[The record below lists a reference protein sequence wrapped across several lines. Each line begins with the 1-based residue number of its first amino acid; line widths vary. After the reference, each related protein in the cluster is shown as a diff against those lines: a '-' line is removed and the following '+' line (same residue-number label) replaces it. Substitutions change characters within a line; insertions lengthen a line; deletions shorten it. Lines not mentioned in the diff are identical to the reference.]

1 MEDSTKKLLIQSTT
15 ELLPVFDKILK
26 LIDTTQ
32 KNSLQETMKIG
43 ENELKEYIY
52 KRIQEAIANEK
63 KTESLYEEINDS
75 IVDSLDL
82 MLRYLESA
90 DLFSIP
96 IEHFDVIN
104 SQLKNMDSMIMVCGK
119 YGYEIKIPK
128 PIIQKSTNVITKY
141 DNKNHPQ
148 GQRISEGLKKIVD
161 HQMKR
166 ESLIE

>member
-1 MEDSTKKLLIQSTT
+1 MDDSTKNLLIRSTT

-32 KNSLQETMKIG
+32 MNSLQETMKIG
-43 ENELKEYIY
+43 EDELNEYIY

-75 IVDSLDL
+75 IVGSFDL
-82 MLRYLESA
+82 MLRYLDST

-104 SQLKNMDSMIMVCGK
+104 SQLKNIDSMIIVCEK
-119 YGYEIKIPK
+119 YGYKIRFPQ
-128 PIIQKSTNVITKY
+128 PIIQKLENLITKY

-148 GQRISEGLKKIVD
+148 GQRIADGLKKIVA
-161 HQMKR
+161 H
-166 ESLIE
+166 

>member
-1 MEDSTKKLLIQSTT
+1 MDDSTKNLLIRSTT

-32 KNSLQETMKIG
+32 MNSLQETMKIG
-43 ENELKEYIY
+43 EDELNEYFY

-75 IVDSLDL
+75 IVGSFDL
-82 MLRYLESA
+82 MLRYLDST

-104 SQLKNMDSMIMVCGK
+104 SQLKNIDSMIIVCEK
-119 YGYEIKIPK
+119 YGYKIRFPQ
-128 PIIQKSTNVITKY
+128 PIIQKLENLITKY
-141 DNKNHPQ
+141 DNNNHPQ
-148 GQRISEGLKKIVD
+148 GQRIADGLKKIVA
-161 HQMKR
+161 H
-166 ESLIE
+166 

>member
-1 MEDSTKKLLIQSTT
+1 MDDSTKNLLIRSTT

-32 KNSLQETMKIG
+32 MNSLQETMKIG
-43 ENELKEYIY
+43 EDELNEYIY

-63 KTESLYEEINDS
+63 KTESLYEDINDS
-75 IVDSLDL
+75 IVGSFDL
-82 MLRYLESA
+82 MLRYLDST

-104 SQLKNMDSMIMVCGK
+104 SQLKNIDSMIIVCEK
-119 YGYEIKIPK
+119 YGYKIRFPQ
-128 PIIQKSTNVITKY
+128 PIIQKLENLITKY

-148 GQRISEGLKKIVD
+148 GQRIADGLKKIVA
-161 HQMKR
+161 H
-166 ESLIE
+166 

>member
-1 MEDSTKKLLIQSTT
+1 MDDSTKNLLIRSTT

-32 KNSLQETMKIG
+32 MNSLQETMKIG
-43 ENELKEYIY
+43 EDELNEYIY

-75 IVDSLDL
+75 IVGSFDL
-82 MLRYLESA
+82 MLRYLDST

-104 SQLKNMDSMIMVCGK
+104 SQLKNIDSMIIVCEK
-119 YGYEIKIPK
+119 YGYKIRFPQ
-128 PIIQKSTNVITKY
+128 PIIQKLEDLITKY

-148 GQRISEGLKKIVD
+148 GQRIADGLKKIVA
-161 HQMKR
+161 H
-166 ESLIE
+166 

>member
-1 MEDSTKKLLIQSTT
+1 MDDSTKNLLIRSTT

-32 KNSLQETMKIG
+32 MNSLQETMKIG
-43 ENELKEYIY
+43 EDELNEYIY

-75 IVDSLDL
+75 IVGSFDL
-82 MLRYLESA
+82 MLRYLDST

-104 SQLKNMDSMIMVCGK
+104 SQLKNIDSMIIVCEK
-119 YGYEIKIPK
+119 YGYKIRFPQ
-128 PIIQKSTNVITKY
+128 PIIQKLANLITKY

-148 GQRISEGLKKIVD
+148 GQRIADGLKKIVA
-161 HQMKR
+161 H
-166 ESLIE
+166 